1 MIPSQYATILVVLV
15 NLQEQT
21 ICAGGIQRIRR
32 QFDFSKLA
40 GGGFKMPDF
49 GGGASGGLGGWGAGL
64 GGGGLGG
71 GGLGGGGLGGGGLGT
86 AGGGTGDASD
96 SGAGS
101 NFASLFSG
109 GPGGGMAL
117 TSLFSGGLG
126 GGGGGFGSAP
136 GGDGVDTSSSTTT
149 ASTDDSVKSS
159 ADVSPA
165 DNKKK
170 KPASKPSTAGPTP
183 PGCKA
188 YRMIGARGTTEGP
201 SGSIAYSA
209 LEKKILGAVPG
220 GAIDELQYDTSADYS
235 YTVTQGAQTGIKM
248 ITTELAKC
256 PNTLYA
262 LFGYS
267 KGSMVISQV
276 LSSNKIP
283 SANIAAVVLY
293 GNPYFKA
300 GARQNKCS
308 AKTGAGIAGM
318 MSVKLPEDIVDR
330 VFDCC
335 NTGDTICQTAGTIL
349 AHLSYGDGE
358 HMAGA
363 FDFVVKNLQ
372 ALLGKN

>member
-1 MIPSQYATILVVLV
+1 
-15 NLQEQT
+15 
-21 ICAGGIQRIRR
+21 
-32 QFDFSKLA
+32 
-40 GGGFKMPDF
+40 MPDF
-49 GGGASGGLGGWGAGL
+49 GGGASGGLGGWGA
-64 GGGGLGG
+64 GLGG

-165 DNKKK
+165 DNKKKK

-372 ALLGKN
+372 ALLGKK